1 MRDNPSRRYPR
12 TARVNKVVQQVL
24 ADEIER
30 LADTDAR
37 LRLVTITHVE
47 VDPDLRRANVLFSSL
62 TDVAR
67 EALAEERL
75 RLQSAIGRQVRLKRT
90 PLLSFAV
97 DPVIETGQRVE
108 EILRSA
114 SQPPIEGGEVED

>member
-1 MRDNPSRRYPR
+1 MREPPSRRYPR
-12 TARVNKVVQQVL
+12 TARVNKVLQQVL

-37 LRLVTITHVE
+37 LRLVTVTHVE
-47 VDPDLRRANVLFSSL
+47 ADPDLRHAAVLFSSL
-62 TDVAR
+62 SDDAR

-90 PLLSFAV
+90 PLLSFEV
-97 DPVIETGQRVE
+97 DPAITTGQRVE

-114 SQPPIEGGEVED
+114 AKPPIEEE